1 MSTREELKARAMEA
15 IEGRKDEL
23 VSLSQDILDN
33 PEPGFFEKRTAKKVA
48 GFFERLGVSYQEGL
62 AITGVKGE
70 LAGGGSGPTVAV
82 LGELDA
88 LMVPTHPK
96 ADPETGAAHACGHH
110 AQIGMMLGA
119 VVGLMAGDVM
129 SSLSG
134 RVVPLAVPAEELV
147 QLTER
152 LALRSQGKLEF
163 LGGKQ
168 ELISVGAFDDVDIAM
183 MCHTTTGNAP
193 RPFVVGGTSNDNMIK
208 LVRYRGRSSHAGR
221 APHLGINALNAASFA
236 MNAIHFNRETF
247 LDGDVARSHGII
259 TRGGDSPNAVPA
271 DVQLEWRV
279 RAGNPVSLERYSSIV
294 DRCFKAGAL
303 AIGAQVSIQNI
314 SGYLPMRN
322 DATLQDIFVQN
333 VDALMGGGQV
343 TVVPPDR
350 NPGGST
356 DMGDLSH
363 IMPVIH
369 PYVGGTVGSNHAK
382 DYLVTDWDT
391 AVIAPAKV
399 MACTVIDL
407 LTEGASKAQQVL
419 SKADVAMSK
428 AEYLT
433 MQRRRA
439 ADIEFDGASSQGG

>member
-1 MSTREELKARAMEA
+1 MVSRQELKARAVEA
-15 IEGRKDEL
+15 IEGRKKEL
-23 VSLSQDILDN
+23 ISISQAILHK
-33 PEPGFFEKRTAKKVA
+33 PEPGFFEENTAKLVA
-48 GFFERLGVSYQEGL
+48 DFFRNLDVPHQKGL

-88 LMVPTHPK
+88 LMVPTHPH

-110 AQIGMMLGA
+110 AQIGTMLGVA
-119 VVGLMAGDVM
+119 VGLVSGNVM
-129 SSLSG
+129 SSLNG
-134 RVVPLAVPAEELV
+134 RVVPFAVPAEELV

-152 LALRSQGKLEF
+152 LVLRSQGKLEF

-168 ELISVGAFDDVDIAM
+168 DLIRIGAFDDVDIAM
-183 MCHTTTGNAP
+183 MCHTTTGDAP
-193 RPFVVGGTSNDNMIK
+193 TPFIVGGTSNDNMIK
-208 LVRYRGRSSHAGR
+208 LVRYQGRSSHAGR

-279 RAGNPVSLERYSSIV
+279 RAGTSEALDRYSSIV
-294 DRCFKAGAL
+294 NRCFKAGAL
-303 AIGAQVSIQNI
+303 AVGARVSIQNI
-314 SGYLPMRN
+314 PGYLPMRN
-322 DATLQDIFVQN
+322 DPSLQKLFIEN
-333 VDALMGGGQV
+333 VEALFGEGQV
-343 TVVPPDR
+343 TIVPPTR

-356 DMGDLSH
+356 DMGDLSQ

-382 DYLVTDWDT
+382 DYLITDWEL

-407 LTEGASKAQQVL
+407 LSDGAAGAQKVL
-419 SKADVAMSK
+419 SNAETAMTRN
-428 AEYLT
+428 EYLT
-433 MQRRRA
+433 MQRCRA
-439 ADIEFDGASSQGG
+439 ADIEFDGASPQRG